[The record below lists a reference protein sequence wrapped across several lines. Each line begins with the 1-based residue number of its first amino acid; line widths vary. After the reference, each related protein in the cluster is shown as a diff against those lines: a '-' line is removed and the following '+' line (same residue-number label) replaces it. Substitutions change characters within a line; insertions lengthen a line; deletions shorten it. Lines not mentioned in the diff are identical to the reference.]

1 LKVVKLRLNDP
12 AHLDYIAGGNDVHHR
27 SNVKED
33 LVEIGKVSVIRLV
46 R

>member
-1 LKVVKLRLNDP
+1 LEVVKLRLNDP
-12 AHLDYIAGGNDVHHR
+12 AHLNYVASGNDMNHR

-33 LVEIGKVSVIRLV
+33 LVKIRKVSVIGLV